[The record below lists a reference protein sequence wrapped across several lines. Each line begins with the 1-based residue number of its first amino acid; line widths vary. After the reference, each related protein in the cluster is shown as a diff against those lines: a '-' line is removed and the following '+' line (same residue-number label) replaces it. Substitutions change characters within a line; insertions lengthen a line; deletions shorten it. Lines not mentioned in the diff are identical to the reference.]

1 MKRLAFLAV
10 VACLWGGALPGTGRA
25 EFIITFT
32 QNGANVDATGSGR
45 LNIAALA
52 FNHSDTGNPFVQGT
66 FAIVQLGAS
75 GGPLDDYTGFTGPSS
90 IGPGGPFPASSGTG
104 PIVGILDVPSIAQFV
119 VTPQGYISGTSITS
133 SATWDNATISSLGLA
148 PGTYEWTWGSGA
160 TADDLQVVIPGAAVP
175 EPASLTLSGLGAAG
189 LLGYGWR
196 RRKRAV

>member
-10 VACLWGGALPGTGRA
+10 VACLCGGALPGTGRA
-25 EFIITFT
+25 EFIITFSR
-32 QNGANVDATGSGR
+32 NGANVDATGSGR

-52 FNHSDTGNPFVQGT
+52 FDHSDTGIPFVQGVG
-66 FAIVQLGAS
+66 ALVQLGAS

-104 PIVGILDVPSIAQFV
+104 PLVGIIDAFSVHFV
-119 VTPQGYISGTSITS
+119 VTPLGYISGTSITS
-133 SATWDNATISSLGLA
+133 SATWDNATISSLGLT

-160 TADDLQVVIPGAAVP
+160 TADDLKVVIPSAVP
-175 EPASLTLSGLGAAG
+175 EPASLTLLGLGAAG

-196 RRKRAV
+196 RRRAV